1 MKATCYQSAGNV
13 YSSMKFLSFSLPA
26 SLISWSLNQSQ
37 HALTGRK
44 ATVQAHRANTDRH
57 VSLEKLASAV
67 HLTLFNS
74 LRWTDSALDNKKEK
88 KKAHCLSFLRQM
100 LCINASFS
108 MFFSDWSQCT
118 AGFTPYV

>member
-1 MKATCYQSAGNV
+1 
-13 YSSMKFLSFSLPA
+13 MKFLSFSLPA

-88 KKAHCLSFLRQM
+88 KK
-100 LCINASFS
+100 NALPVIFKANALYKCSIFNA
-108 MFFSDWSQCT
+108 FSDWSQCT

>member
-1 MKATCYQSAGNV
+1 
-13 YSSMKFLSFSLPA
+13 MKFLSFSLPA

-88 KKAHCLSFLRQM
+88 KKAHCLSFLKQM
-100 LCINASFS
+100 LYFQCFFQIGHSVQQVLLLMFNSSF
-108 MFFSDWSQCT
+108 
-118 AGFTPYV
+118 A